1 MKRGLGILFAGV
13 LSVSAIQYGRTG
25 QSGVPTQSSVLSA
38 SDSAAAGPQSA
49 ANASVQVRA
58 ECSDFHDQ
66 LVQVMTKFSDVA
78 RSAQQQFLIA
88 TVPDPVHTHLSLFF
102 DRNMEMIEE
111 AAQTEGYI
119 FDRSLLPWDNNHHPE
134 QPDFRIRDKEDTCTE
149 LRENNPG
156 LLIFRPSNEREE
168 DGPLFVFVVGE
179 KPTGGINYPQFHNAL
194 AMVHER
200 KAAAPLRILGPTFSG
215 SLYSLDKI
223 LRKPDEPVPGNVYIR
238 SGTVTS
244 WAAANQFMLAWCGD
258 HAPPGRKMQFAT
270 FQESDQYRLRHL
282 LHGYIDKHD
291 YSPEEVAQLSEAE
304 TAYGSF
310 SKTPSFSKGKPQDKA
325 SCQDVPT
332 LSDDREE
339 AQVLHLYFPREISQL
354 RSAYQHDIYMDQ
366 STGNTSSKPAPRSTL
381 KLDFDNVGADD
392 DSVPS
397 FSGKQL
403 PLSQESILLG
413 IVTSLKKHHSRFV
426 VLRATDPLDELFLS
440 RFLRQA
446 YPEGRVITLGADL
459 LYNRQEDTLLHGVW
473 AMSNYPLITDLH
485 RMLPELGK
493 VDHETAPHVDRNFPF
508 SYGVGTYNATL
519 SLLAGNGEL
528 EPKGAVCPSD
538 LCLPNAPYEQY
549 GWPWLGGE
557 VDEERLRT
565 PPLWLSVMGRDGYW
579 PMALLD
585 DAKSAKPQNPP
596 SRLYEVEGEIG
607 PAKDFYLSAPASWSV
622 LCGICL
628 VLAMTHLML
637 VWNGSSMSH
646 SEAFAQFAPHK
657 NWRRIGLLFLAG
669 ISILSVLEILI
680 NLETSLVRSSILA
693 TGALVFTAG
702 FLLDLKRRARKSTQ
716 QTTSPDRQLPVAVM
730 LGTPIWH
737 FIWVMVVTVVI
748 FTWGILARAH
758 PSSWRI
764 FLYRSVHIASTVSP
778 ILPVLLLIVAAY
790 WCVWHCLS
798 GASLLD
804 RRRPRL
810 PDVAHAG
817 VPQATGITPFL
828 SGEFECMSFGDM
840 KDLRKV
846 AKPFSFDARIA
857 VPMVVIGAIA
867 SIIFNY
873 KHPVEGLEGR
883 TYDYVYAALLFMIS
897 GLLLSNLF
905 RLLAIWLECRH
916 LLLALDRLPLRRAFR
931 KLHGFSWKPIWR
943 PGGSAFRDS
952 LRMIAREIE
961 CLSHLKSA
969 LENRLNSDTKSSF
982 FDPERREEHETVINA
997 ISGVQDNDYKNL
1009 WRALQRREAASFQWK
1024 SLLHP
1029 WGWKALMVREPAST
1043 ALLVERFK
1051 ALQQKLANVCGMTL
1065 NFLHEQ
1071 WPGEDGPVANHRQ
1084 EKPAKYVELA
1094 EEYVAL
1100 VYSSFIMNVLLRIR
1114 TIIMCVSGMFILIL
1128 FSINS
1133 YPFQPQS
1140 VFRVLLVGLFL
1151 LIGSVVGSVYAQM
1164 HRDPTL
1170 SLLTDTKPGKLGI
1183 DFWIKLA
1190 AFGAIPLVSLI
1201 ASQFPEVNSFL
1212 FSWLQPALEALK

>member
-13 LSVSAIQYGRTG
+13 LSVSAIQYSRAG
-25 QSGVPTQSSVLSA
+25 QSDIPPRTSVRST
-38 SDSAAAGPQSA
+38 SDSSTASPQSA
-49 ANASVQVRA
+49 ANASRPVLA
-58 ECSDFHDQ
+58 ECPDFRYQ
-66 LVQVMTKFSDVA
+66 LLQVMREFSDVA
-78 RSAQQQFLIA
+78 QPVRQQFLI
-88 TVPDPVHTHLSLFF
+88 TTLPDPVHTHLSLFF
-102 DRNMEMIEE
+102 DRSIEMIEE

-119 FDRSLLPWDNNHHPE
+119 FDRSLLPWDNKSHPE
-134 QPDFRIRDKEDTCTE
+134 QPDFRIRDKENACTE

-156 LLIFRPSNEREE
+156 VLIFRPSKEE
-168 DGPLFVFVVGE
+168 DGALFVFVVGE
-179 KPTGGINYPQFHNAL
+179 KPTGGINYPQFHEALEMIHEKNAG
-194 AMVHER
+194 
-200 KAAAPLRILGPTFSG
+200 APLRILGPTFSG

-223 LRKPDEPVPGNVYIR
+223 LRKAGEPVPENIYIR

-244 WAAANQFMLAWCGD
+244 WPASNEFMKAWCGD
-258 HAPPGRKMQFAT
+258 RSPPGRKVQFAT
-270 FQESDQYRLRHL
+270 FQESDRYRLRHL
-282 LHGYIDKHD
+282 LHDYINKRGYSSD
-291 YSPEEVAQLSEAE
+291 EVAQLSEAE
-304 TAYGSF
+304 TAFGSF
-310 SKTPSFSKGKPQDKA
+310 STGKKA
-325 SCQDVPT
+325 PDHCPDVPN
-332 LSDDREE
+332 LSEGAEE

-366 STGNTSSKPAPRSTL
+366 STGNTSTKSTPRSTL

-392 DSVPS
+392 DSVPG

-446 YPEGRVITLGADL
+446 YPDGRVITLGADL

-473 AMSNYPLITDLH
+473 AMSTYPLITDMH
-485 RMLPELGK
+485 RMLPELGEA
-493 VDHETAPHVDRNFPF
+493 DHETIPHVDRNFPF

-519 SLLAGNGEL
+519 SLLAGGGEL
-528 EPKGAVCPSD
+528 KPKGEKCPASD
-538 LCLPNAPYEQY
+538 LCVPEALYEQY
-549 GWPWLGGE
+549 GWPSIGGD
-557 VDEERLRT
+557 VAEERLRT

-585 DAKSAKPQNPP
+585 DAKSAKPNDPP
-596 SRLYEVEGEIG
+596 SRLHEVEGKITAQTFE
-607 PAKDFYLSAPASWSV
+607 LSSPASWSV

-628 VLAMTHLML
+628 VLAMTHLLL

-657 NWRRIGLLFLAG
+657 NWRRIALLFLAG
-669 ISILSVLEILI
+669 IATLSVLEILI
-680 NLETSLVRSSILA
+680 NLETSLLRGSILVVG
-693 TGALVFTAG
+693 TLIFTTG
-702 FLLDLKRRARKSTQ
+702 FLLDLKRRSRKSPQ
-716 QTTSPDRQLPVAVM
+716 QKTSPDRELPVAVM

-737 FIWVMVVTVVI
+737 FIWVLVVTAIIV
-748 FTWGILARAH
+748 TWGILARSH
-758 PSSWRI
+758 QGSWRI

-778 ILPVLLLIVAAY
+778 IIPVLLLIAAVY

-810 PDVAHAG
+810 PDVAHNTG
-817 VPQATGITPFL
+817 SSQATGITPFL

-846 AKPFSFDARIA
+846 AKPFTFDARIA
-857 VPMVVIGAIA
+857 VPMVVLGAIA
-867 SIIFNY
+867 SVMFNF
-873 KHPVEGLEGR
+873 KHPVESLEGR
-883 TYDYVYAALLFMIS
+883 TYDYVYSALLFLIA

-969 LENRLNSDTKSSF
+969 LEKNLNSETKSSLF
-982 FDPERREEHETVINA
+982 NPERREQHETVINA
-997 ISGVQDNDYKNL
+997 ISAVQDNDYRKL
-1009 WRALQRREAASFQWK
+1009 WRALQRREEASFRWK
-1024 SLLHP
+1024 SLIHR
-1029 WGWKALMVREPAST
+1029 WGRKALMIREPALT
-1043 ALLVERFK
+1043 ARMVERFK

-1071 WPGEDGPVANHRQ
+1071 WPGEDGPIANHRQ

-1140 VFRVLLVGLFL
+1140 VFRVLVVGLFL
-1151 LIGSVVGSVYAQM
+1151 LIGCVVGSVYAQM

-1190 AFGAIPLVSLI
+1190 AFGALPLVSLI
-1201 ASQFPEVNSFL
+1201 ASQFPGVNSFL